1 MMVCDAEKSFA
12 SPGRRN
18 KTGETKMTRGRTI
31 LAWLTAGAI
40 GLAIGFASR
49 QARADDLNACG
60 CRQGSSGACYCEK
73 KSHCG
78 CPGECE
84 PKGCE
89 EKRAKQMEKEVQEET
104 RKAEEAQR
112 RQRARQESSDEEA
125 APRHEDRNR
134 DERSHEER
142 AREERAHEEHVAP
155 APKVHVVKMTPV
167 QKRDL
172 ARLIK
177 LYLAEHPDQGARP
190 IGEVEND
197 VGAR

>member
-1 MMVCDAEKSFA
+1 M
-12 SPGRRN
+12 
-18 KTGETKMTRGRTI
+18 
-31 LAWLTAGAI
+31 
-40 GLAIGFASR
+40 GLAGGGTTLRTA
-49 QARADDLNACG
+49 AAADDGLNACG

-112 RQRARQESSDEEA
+112 RQHVRQETEEEA
-125 APRHEDRNR
+125 PPPRRV
-134 DERSHEER
+134 EREP
-142 AREERAHEEHVAP
+142 P
-155 APKVHVVKMTPV
+155 APPKVKIVKMTPA
-167 QKRDL
+167 QKHDL

-177 LYLAEHPDQGARP
+177 AYLTEHPDQGARP
-190 IGEVEND
+190 IGEVENE
-197 VGAR
+197 VGGR